1 MVAPETKIFHWGI
14 LHTMDANSFVWC
26 TLMSQT
32 LYSIISTREFRHWS
46 VMHSIQIILEHQVL
60 LNCLYFAAL
69 SNKENG
75 FTMFFLLQSL
85 TPRWQGQHRVWLP
98 DDKAN
103 TESDSKMTRPTRSL
117 TPRWQGQ
124 HIVWLPDDMPNTES
138 DFEASC
144 PFDRLNKIKNCFQK
158 YIYLC
163 VRGPQM
169 VLTDENN
176 GVDLHLL

>member
-32 LYSIISTREFRHWS
+32 LYSIISTREFRLWS

-85 TPRWQGQHRVWLP
+85 TPRWQGQHRVWLQ
-98 DDKAN
+98 DDKAK
-103 TESDSKMTRPTRSL
+103 TESDSKMTRPTHSL
-117 TPRWQGQ
+117 TPRW
-124 HIVWLPDDMPNTES
+124 H
-138 DFEASC
+138 AHC
-144 PFDRLNKIKNCFQK
+144 PIQSLTLKHHAHLI
-158 YIYLC
+158 
-163 VRGPQM
+163 
-169 VLTDENN
+169 VLTKLKIVFKNIFIC
-176 GVDLHLL
+176 V